1 MTDQFAN
8 LSREELIA
16 LVLDERARAEE
27 AEAALVAAVASA
39 VRTLRDRWVGNPLNA
54 CTEQD
59 PDSAAVRAVGA
70 VVDMLVKANEH
81 MHRLRG
87 PLQVAGQHNRQVCA
101 AGRACGDSVAPG
113 PPGWLGECRVGGGA
127 DDRSVLRRACG
138 RTGGGA
144 ASGGC
149 VSYLTSGVQDLLIE
163 FHFLLG
169 LMTCGF

>member
-54 CTEQD
+54 CT
-59 PDSAAVRAVGA
+59 GA
-70 VVDMLVKANEH
+70 VVDMLVKANER

-87 PLQVAGQHNRQVCA
+87 PLQVAGQHNGQVCV

-113 PPGWLGECRVGGGA
+113 PPGWLGGCRVGGGA
-127 DDRSVLRRACG
+127 DDRSVLRAGSGAASGGRRACG

-149 VSYLTSGVQDLLIE
+149 VSHLTSGVQDLLIE